1 MFFMYLDILAK
12 FSTDVLVIVDLG
24 ASHQFS
30 GIDISGYTIS
40 QGVYVEPKIAWADH
54 LNHQHSWQ
62 FLKGEGIL
70 DALAPFFQSLYAS
83 FHHWNIV

>member
-1 MFFMYLDILAK
+1 MSTLHISCWFGGNGTCGVGIHGIVMFFMYLDILAK

-40 QGVYVEPKIAWADH
+40 QGVYVEPKIACADH
-54 LNHQHSWQ
+54 LNYQYSW
-62 FLKGEGIL
+62 
-70 DALAPFFQSLYAS
+70 
-83 FHHWNIV
+83 